1 MNEKAQEKAQE
12 KGVIN
17 VGSLSDILIFL
28 SGMNIGKGDL
38 LPLGTIVLKDLSDA
52 ISYLNGDMRFTTKHN
67 AEKWITEEEG
77 F

>member
-1 MNEKAQEKAQE
+1 MNEKAQE

-17 VGSLSDILIFL
+17 VDSLSDILMFL

-38 LPLGTIVLKDLSDA
+38 LPLGTTVLKDLSDA
-52 ISYLNGDMRFTTKHN
+52 ISYLNGDMRFTTKYN
-67 AEKWITEEEG
+67 AEKWITEEEC

>member
-17 VGSLSDILIFL
+17 VDSLSDILIFL

-38 LPLGTIVLKDLSDA
+38 LPLGTTVLKDLSDA

-67 AEKWITEEEG
+67 AEKWITEEEC